1 MLTACGHDPTM
12 ATESI
17 VRVPIAALPGAYR
30 TNMTL
35 LAELCVRTAESLR
48 RRTFHLLGLPLQQA
62 EQMSSALRRRQ
73 RAVRR
78 QHQLPGVDRVDT

>member
-1 MLTACGHDPTM
+1 M

-17 VRVPIAALPGAYR
+17 VRVPMAALPGAYR

-35 LAELCVRTAESLR
+35 LAELCVRTVESLR

-62 EQMSSALRRRQ
+62 ELSRRQ

-78 QHQLPGVDRVDT
+78 QHHLPGVDRVNT